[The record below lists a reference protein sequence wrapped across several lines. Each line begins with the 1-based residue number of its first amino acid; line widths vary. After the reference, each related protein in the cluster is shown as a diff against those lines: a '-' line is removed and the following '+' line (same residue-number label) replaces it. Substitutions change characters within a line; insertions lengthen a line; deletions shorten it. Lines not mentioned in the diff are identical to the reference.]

1 MIDLSRAILYLRLP
15 SRAETRSNEDKSHS
29 FPFAVANHGRLQR
42 AGFTQLDALA
52 SLITHVHRV
61 VILPAASDV
70 TVLRISA
77 PPLSA
82 SRLKTALPALV
93 EESLLG
99 DVADCQIVAGPDS
112 QGMRTSAVIDRAW
125 LRQWSDRLRSL
136 GAHRLS
142 AKPIQLCLPLT
153 EGRVSAALMGFI
165 SGNTESRELVV
176 RSSVAEGSGLP
187 LGGKN
192 VDDAFALQV
201 LHTVRSIASSKPV
214 DLALPR
220 DELERYQRIVVDDS
234 APVSEIVLRVANWT
248 DWIVGIDECE
258 IDLMIGT
265 MRDEKSLFD
274 SRRWRAAAVFAMALI
289 VLNISALNW
298 DWWRLHR
305 ESQRLQQE
313 MQHVYSEATHESIN
327 APAIDPTNALAGMK
341 KKRMDLRRAAGE
353 SSTDDFLVLSAS
365 LGDAWPLLQQV
376 ASIDARAI
384 ASIDYKNAALELRL
398 KPGQPVALEAVR
410 KTLYERGLELSTG
423 ADATLWT
430 IRSSR

>member
-1 MIDLSRAILYLRLP
+1 
-15 SRAETRSNEDKSHS
+15 
-29 FPFAVANHGRLQR
+29 
-42 AGFTQLDALA
+42 
-52 SLITHVHRV
+52 
-61 VILPAASDV
+61 
-70 TVLRISA
+70 
-77 PPLSA
+77 
-82 SRLKTALPALV
+82 
-93 EESLLG
+93 
-99 DVADCQIVAGPDS
+99 
-112 QGMRTSAVIDRAW
+112 
-125 LRQWSDRLRSL
+125 
-136 GAHRLS
+136 
-142 AKPIQLCLPLT
+142 
-153 EGRVSAALMGFI
+153 
-165 SGNTESRELVV
+165 
-176 RSSVAEGSGLP
+176 
-187 LGGKN
+187 
-192 VDDAFALQV
+192 
-201 LHTVRSIASSKPV
+201 
-214 DLALPR
+214 
-220 DELERYQRIVVDDS
+220 VVDDS

-274 SRRWRAAAVFAMALI
+274 SRRWRAAAVFAMALT

-327 APAIDPTNALAGMK
+327 APVIDPTNALAGMK

-410 KTLYERGLELSTG
+410 KTLSERGLELSTG